1 LFPIMTWQSGFPVDF
16 TAGLPPSL
24 TTPGPAG
31 DGEQNLLV
39 RPDWA
44 GGGEQ
49 SLDPHGVET
58 YSVLGQQ
65 LTGHFFF
72 NPSSFYEPAC
82 FQSTAPPGTPGGCPV
97 ATYGNLQRNT
107 LRGPDLTN
115 LDLSLEKRTNL
126 VGEKV
131 QLLFRAEFFNVLN
144 HTEFLAPTAPVPV
157 TSALIG
163 QITSTNPARIG
174 QLALK
179 LVF

>member
-1 LFPIMTWQSGFPVDF
+1 M
-16 TAGLPPSL
+16 
-24 TTPGPAG
+24 
-31 DGEQNLLV
+31 
-39 RPDWA
+39 
-44 GGGEQ
+44 
-49 SLDPHGVET
+49 
-58 YSVLGQQ
+58 
-65 LTGHFFF
+65 
-72 NPSSFYEPAC
+72 
-82 FQSTAPPGTPGGCPV
+82 

-107 LRGPDLTN
+107 FRGPDLTN

-126 VGEKV
+126 VGERV

-157 TSALIG
+157 TSALVG

>member
-1 LFPIMTWQSGFPVDF
+1 VVPT
-16 TAGLPPSL
+16 
-24 TTPGPAG
+24 
-31 DGEQNLLV
+31 
-39 RPDWA
+39 
-44 GGGEQ
+44 
-49 SLDPHGVET
+49 
-58 YSVLGQQ
+58 
-65 LTGHFFF
+65 
-72 NPSSFYEPAC
+72 C

-144 HTEFLAPTAPVPV
+144 HTEFLAPTTPVPV

-163 QITSTNPARIG
+163 QTTSTNSARIG